1 MTSFTLGTILVF
13 YIGFKIGNSIRRTD
27 FIRFITA
34 VSFIVLFYKF
44 TFSIHF
50 FLFAFLTFSLIS
62 VSVIDF
68 SHRIIPVMFPIM
80 LVVVGVIF
88 SFFNGVLGKTNLS
101 RFLNSFSGIIIGGGV
116 LIITGF
122 LGQLIYKKEVIGGGD
137 VKLMAG
143 VGAFIGWE
151 KVLFAVFIAALFGS
165 ITVLLLMAGKK
176 IKMKDHIPFGPFLSV
191 GSFIA
196 IFLPRPPLVLNMFF
210 IWETQLL
217 NKFCGT

>member
-1 MTSFTLGTILVF
+1 MTSFIGPILVF

-34 VSFIVLFYKF
+34 FSFIVLFYKF
-44 TFSIHF
+44 AFSVQF
-50 FLFAFLTFSLIS
+50 FLLAFLTFSLIS

-68 SHRIIPVMFPIM
+68 FHRIIPVMFPII
-80 LVVVGVIF
+80 LVIVGVIF

-101 RFLNSFSGIIIGGGV
+101 RFLNSFSGVLIGGGI

-122 LGQLIYKKEVIGGGD
+122 LGHLIYKKEVIGGGD
-137 VKLMAG
+137 VELMAG

-165 ITVLLLMAGKK
+165 ITALLLIVCKK
-176 IKMKDHIPFGPFLSV
+176 IKMKDYIPFGPFLSV
-191 GSFIA
+191 GSFIT
-196 IFLPRPPLVLNMFF
+196 IFLPRPLLILNMFF